1 MPTWKRGSDM
11 KTQDSWEYSERYIR
25 DLFDRNPNLTIR
37 QLAKLVNL
45 SESETKSI
53 LMGGK

>member
-1 MPTWKRGSDM
+1 MPN
-11 KTQDSWEYSERYIR
+11 QDSWQYSERYIR
-25 DLFDRNPNLTIR
+25 DLFDQNPNLTIR
-37 QLAKLVNL
+37 QLAKLVSL

>member
-1 MPTWKRGSDM
+1 M
-11 KTQDSWEYSERYIR
+11 QDSWQHSERYIR
-25 DLFDRNPNLTIR
+25 DLYDSNPNLTIR

-45 SESETKSI
+45 TERETKSI

>member
-1 MPTWKRGSDM
+1 M

-45 SESETKSI
+45 SESATKSI

>member
-1 MPTWKRGSDM
+1 MPN
-11 KTQDSWEYSERYIR
+11 QDSWQYSERYIR
-25 DLFDRNPNLTIR
+25 DLFDGNPNLTIR

>member
-1 MPTWKRGSDM
+1 M

-37 QLAKLVNL
+37 QLAKLINL